1 MATKTANTTKQTA
14 ETPQLSGRLT
24 DAQRELLWVLS
35 LKLTKAEIKELKQVL
50 LHFVDDITQRKL
62 QKYIDNGKWPSDKE
76 LATMDIH
83 KLK

>member
-1 MATKTANTTKQTA
+1 MATKTTKKTE

-35 LKLTKAEIKELKQVL
+35 LKLNKTQLKRLKRLLIDFVEEENQKELE
-50 LHFVDDITQRKL
+50 
-62 QKYIDNGKWPSDKE
+62 KYVKRGKWPSDKE

-83 KLK
+83 KI

>member
-1 MATKTANTTKQTA
+1 MATKTAKITKQTA

-35 LKLTKAEIKELKQVL
+35 LKFNKTQLKRLKRLLIDFVEEENQKELE
-50 LHFVDDITQRKL
+50 
-62 QKYIDNGKWPSDKE
+62 KYVKSGKWPSDKE

-83 KLK
+83 KI